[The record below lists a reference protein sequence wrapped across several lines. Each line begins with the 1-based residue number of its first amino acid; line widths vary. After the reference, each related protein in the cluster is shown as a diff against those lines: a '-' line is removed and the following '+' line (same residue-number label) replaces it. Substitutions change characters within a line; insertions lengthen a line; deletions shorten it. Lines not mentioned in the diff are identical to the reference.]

1 MSEKSISA
9 EEVAKHNTKDSLW
22 IIIDG
27 NVYDV
32 TEWQN
37 THPGGKRMLQK
48 VGGQDASKK
57 FHSYHDTAAVLRKY
71 GDKFRIGKLADV
83 EANPASASTELV
95 MTTMRENSLNAE
107 RQTQMGIS
115 LLLEMNKTAAAVPAG
130 APAGAPALP
139 PFGDQ
144 IPFADP
150 MWYQGYY
157 SPYYG
162 EKHARIRSRVRKWL
176 EENVVPHLDDW
187 EEQGGFPPSL
197 YRDFAQAGWLAYC
210 TGNRD
215 YPSKYFPNKHAD
227 ICPDAEVDA
236 FVGAAV
242 SDEVCRIGS
251 GALVWFLSGGFLIG
265 LPPVMNFARPEVRD
279 RVIPQVMAGNKR
291 ICLCITE
298 PRGGSDVANL
308 ETTAEKTADGKHYIV
323 NGVKKWITN
332 GMFADFFSVAVRT
345 GGPGMN
351 GVSMLLVEKTFPG
364 VSVRKITTQGMTGT
378 GTAFVEFDDVKVPVE
393 NLIGAENQGF
403 KVIMSNFNHE
413 RIAVIV
419 QAVRFARVCFEDAI
433 RWSFQRKTF
442 GKPLF
447 GHDVIRNKLAQMASK
462 IEAAQASLD
471 NLLYQDQCMTPQLAS
486 LKLGGPIAGLKA
498 FSTQMLEYVARE
510 ASQIF
515 GGLAYT
521 RGGKGGRVERIYR
534 DVRALAI
541 PGGSEEIMLDLA
553 IRQSVKVQKHF
564 GAKL

>member
-1 MSEKSISA
+1 
-9 EEVAKHNTKDSLW
+9 
-22 IIIDG
+22 
-27 NVYDV
+27 
-32 TEWQN
+32 
-37 THPGGKRMLQK
+37 
-48 VGGQDASKK
+48 
-57 FHSYHDTAAVLRKY
+57 
-71 GDKFRIGKLADV
+71 
-83 EANPASASTELV
+83 
-95 MTTMRENSLNAE
+95 
-107 RQTQMGIS
+107 
-115 LLLEMNKTAAAVPAG
+115 
-130 APAGAPALP
+130 
-139 PFGDQ
+139 
-144 IPFADP
+144 
-150 MWYQGYY
+150 
-157 SPYYG
+157 
-162 EKHARIRSRVRKWL
+162 
-176 EENVVPHLDDW
+176 
-187 EEQGGFPPSL
+187 
-197 YRDFAQAGWLAYC
+197 
-210 TGNRD
+210 
-215 YPSKYFPNKHAD
+215 
-227 ICPDAEVDA
+227 
-236 FVGAAV
+236 
-242 SDEVCRIGS
+242 
-251 GALVWFLSGGFLIG
+251 
-265 LPPVMNFARPEVRD
+265 MNFARPEVRD